1 MKKSIIGATAALC
14 ILSAG
19 LVSAAGQSQPDQSIS
34 VSAPR
39 ATYALGANE
48 FVDYA
53 HVYQLSN
60 GQVARFTQQGNHY
73 FVQLKGSLEALKRDE
88 SFGHAAGTP
97 TRLRPVGPGQF
108 VTDKGT
114 QMRFA
119 DEGEQVTISNFERL
133 PAAKVASMSRD
144 VQMIARR

>member
-19 LVSAAGQSQPDQSIS
+19 LVSAAGQSQPDQSIA
-34 VSAPR
+34 VPAPAR
-39 ATYALGANE
+39 STYTLGANE
-48 FVDYA
+48 FTEYA
-53 HVYQLSN
+53 YAYQLSN
-60 GQVARFTQQGNHY
+60 GQVARFSQQGNHY
-73 FVQLKGSLEALKRDE
+73 YVVLKGSLDMLKRDE
-88 SFGHAAGTP
+88 SFGHAGTP
-97 TRLRPVGPGQF
+97 TRLRPIGPGLF

-119 DEGEQVTISNFERL
+119 DQGDQVTISNFERL
-133 PAAKVASMSRD
+133 PAAKVASASRD